1 MTGVTGAAA
10 AGDSGLDPG
19 ALLVGFA
26 AAVFLYICW
35 RVVRAWWRGRRMRR
49 RNLVAMAGE
58 SAAAKLLAKHGYTVV
73 GAQVRHV
80 YTLLIDGAER
90 AIELRADYLVEKAQR
105 TFVAEV
111 KTGAVATRIE
121 TAATRRQMLEY
132 AVAFGTDGV
141 LLVDMQ
147 KREIRDVV
155 FPRFGDGQRNDV
167 TDG

>member
-1 MTGVTGAAA
+1 MNAATLPE
-10 AGDSGLDPG
+10 LDPS

-26 AAVFLYICW
+26 AAVLLYICW
-35 RVVRAWWRGRRMRR
+35 RIVRAWWRSRRMRR
-49 RNLVAMAGE
+49 RNQVALAGE
-58 SAAAKLLAKHGYTVV
+58 SAAGKLLEKHGYTVV

-80 YTLLIDGAER
+80 YTLRIDGAPRE
-90 AIELRADYLVEKAQR
+90 IELRADYLVEKGER

-111 KTGAVATRIE
+111 KTGAVATKIE

-147 KREIRDVV
+147 AREVRDVV
-155 FPRFGDGQRNDV
+155 FPRF